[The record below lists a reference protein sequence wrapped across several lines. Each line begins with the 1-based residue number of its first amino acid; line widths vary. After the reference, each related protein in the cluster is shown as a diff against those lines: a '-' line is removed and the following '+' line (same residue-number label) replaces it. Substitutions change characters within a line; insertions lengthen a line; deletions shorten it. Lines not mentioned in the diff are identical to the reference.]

1 MRKLHLFLL
10 ATFTIL
16 ANNSVNAQEKILD
29 DSEKY
34 LLKYSTIAVEQM
46 EKYGIPASI
55 TLAQGLL
62 ESGAGKSKLAI
73 EANNHF
79 GIKADNRWDGETYSS
94 FDNGNWHKF
103 RVYDNA
109 EKSFEDHS
117 QFLAGSKRY
126 EALFSLDP
134 KDYKGWAQGLKNAYY
149 AEDREYDKKLISIID
164 RYELNKYDNHTV
176 SAIRGNSKATQEV
189 CRQDEETKKQ
199 RVFFKTNGKFY
210 VVTNNG
216 DNINSLSKELEIS
229 KRKIRKYN
237 DLYNE
242 YVLKEGDI
250 VYIEKKSRK
259 AAKGVEFHT
268 TKSRESLHKISQIY
282 GIKLKSLYRLNPQY
296 ESYTTL
302 NVGDV
307 IRLR

>member
-109 EKSFEDHS
+109 EKSFPAA
-117 QFLAGSKRY
+117 LCLGSNSPPC
-126 EALFSLDP
+126 ENTLVIDSTPSASLMEFSSGDLVTTHP
-134 KDYKGWAQGLKNAYY
+134 ASRSAS
-149 AEDREYDKKLISIID
+149 ISSII
-164 RYELNKYDNHTV
+164 
-176 SAIRGNSKATQEV
+176 
-189 CRQDEETKKQ
+189 
-199 RVFFKTNGKFY
+199 
-210 VVTNNG
+210 
-216 DNINSLSKELEIS
+216 
-229 KRKIRKYN
+229 
-237 DLYNE
+237 
-242 YVLKEGDI
+242 
-250 VYIEKKSRK
+250 
-259 AAKGVEFHT
+259 
-268 TKSRESLHKISQIY
+268 ESS
-282 GIKLKSLYRLNPQY
+282 N
-296 ESYTTL
+296 
-302 NVGDV
+302 
-307 IRLR
+307 